1 MIKKLNMLSYNER
14 DIIQDTWKSKKS
26 KYVPKTL
33 EEDLERG
40 VSESS
45 ESDSDYYSSDS
56 DNELT

>member
-1 MIKKLNMLSYNER
+1 MALVNIYYFNFFYNIYKL
-14 DIIQDTWKSKKS
+14 TKKS

-45 ESDSDYYSSDS
+45 ESDYYSSDS
-56 DNELT
+56 DNNELTFG

>member
-1 MIKKLNMLSYNER
+1 MAPVNIYYFNFFYNIYKL
-14 DIIQDTWKSKKS
+14 TKKS

-45 ESDSDYYSSDS
+45 ESDYYSSDS
-56 DNELT
+56 DNELTFG

>member
-1 MIKKLNMLSYNER
+1 L
-14 DIIQDTWKSKKS
+14 KSKKS

-45 ESDSDYYSSDS
+45 ESDYYSSDS
-56 DNELT
+56 DDNELIFG